1 MAEPRFSLSE
11 QEIIDNNA
19 SKSRIIHVVVDYKWR
34 PYRLMFKTLYIYIY
48 INICIYIINTYTH
61 NSLHSGYELA

>member
-1 MAEPRFSLSE
+1 MAEPGLSLSE
-11 QEIIDNNA
+11 QEIIDRNA

-48 INICIYIINTYTH
+48 IIYMYIHY
-61 NSLHSGYELA
+61 